1 MALRVKKMLVSI
13 EGKQILKGVSLE
25 IKAGEVVALMGPNG
39 SGKSSLAQSLM
50 GNPKYKFE
58 GCVPSIE
65 LDGESLVGKSVDER
79 AKMGLFLAFQY
90 PVGID
95 GVNVKEIL
103 LTAIRSRG
111 GKLSAFELRQ
121 VVEQE
126 AKKMGIDKELLTR
139 SLNDG
144 FSGGEKKKMEM
155 LQMNILKPKYAVLD
169 ETDSGLDID
178 ALKIVAEGTKRLSK
192 KGVGV
197 LVITHYKRIL
207 EYLKPNRVLV
217 MKNGKIVAQG
227 GEELVKSLEKKGY
240 KDL

>member
-1 MALRVKKMLVSI
+1 MALKIKNLFVSI
-13 EGKQILKGVSLE
+13 EEKEILNGVSLH

-39 SGKSSLAQSLM
+39 SGKSSLALALM
-50 GNPKYKFE
+50 GHPKYKTKGE
-58 GCVPSIE
+58 IE
-65 LDGESLVGKSVDER
+65 LDGISFRGKSVDER

-103 LTAIRSRG
+103 LTALRLRG
-111 GKLSAFELRQ
+111 SKMSAFELRQ

-139 SLNDG
+139 SLNSG

-155 LQMNILKPKYAVLD
+155 LQMNILRPKYAILD

-178 ALKIVAEGTKRLSK
+178 ALKIVAEGAKRLSK

-207 EYLKPNRVLV
+207 EYLKPKRVLV
-217 MKNGKIVAQG
+217 MKKGKIVAQG

>member
-50 GNPKYKFE
+50 